1 MCMGL
6 GGLSMEI
13 NKSLFNGHENTRL
26 IRYNENMP
34 ADFPNSI
41 AFKDLSTT
49 YKKGVIKAN
58 RYVDGTLVLTFTE
71 DDTHMLLLAATRKGK
86 TTQGVVPEC
95 IVFAK
100 QPVKRSLII
109 SDPKGELF
117 RLLAAFFREQGYDVL
132 LINLRDFTHSEC
144 WNPLIPIFRK
154 YKRAQNIESEVEIVN
169 TDKGLRNK
177 FQSIIYDNQTLLD
190 EAIDQMKQL
199 LLADVDS
206 EIDKLMFSMIPPDD
220 ARDPYWND
228 ASRDWGK
235 AHLWAMLEDSDK
247 RGAKITEDTFSF
259 NTWFTII
266 DSLTEDKD
274 YDDYGYFSRRGKQ
287 SKAYNYAKGVIENAS
302 NTRQC
307 IVSNFLAKVQVY
319 RNSTIRLIT
328 GCSSF
333 EMERLTQEK
342 PVVVFISYP
351 DETKVYY
358 QLISTFIQSA
368 YTYLIN
374 YANDKPNGKLDVPF
388 YFMLDEFGNFPKI
401 PDFETVIS
409 ACGGRNIWF
418 YLVLQSYAQ
427 LDNVYGKNIAEIIR
441 DNLNCHVF
449 FGSNNPSTL
458 ESFSQECGYATNLS
472 PKSALNGNGKEID
485 HFDIET
491 LPVVTKSMLA
501 NLQPGECVVT
511 EANCGYVLFSRME
524 RYYLIKEFEGL
535 KLSSEKDY
543 VAKINPL
550 DKKYTYTLK
559 PPKKDDSDWF

>member
-1 MCMGL
+1 
-6 GGLSMEI
+6 MEI
-13 NKSLFNGHENTRL
+13 NESLFNGHENTRL
-26 IRYNENMP
+26 VRYDKNMP
-34 ADFPNSI
+34 ADFPNTI
-41 AFKDLSTT
+41 AFENLS
-49 YKKGVIKAN
+49 KNFIAGVMKAN
-58 RYVDGTLVLTFTE
+58 RYVNGKLMQTYSKS
-71 DDTHMLLLAATRKGK
+71 DTHNLVIAATRQGK
-86 TTQGVVPEC
+86 TVSGVIPQCISFATQL
-95 IVFAK
+95 I
-100 QPVKRSLII
+100 KRSMII

-117 RLLAAFFREQGYDVL
+117 RLLSVFFKEQGYDVL
-132 LINLRDFTHSEC
+132 LLNFRDYTHSEC

-154 YKRAQNIESEVEIVN
+154 YKRAQNIESEVEIVE

-177 FQSIIYDNQTLLD
+177 FQNIIYDNQTLLD
-190 EAIDQMKQL
+190 EAIEQMKQL

-206 EIDKLMFSMIPPDD
+206 EIDKLLFAMIPPDEAKD
-220 ARDPYWND
+220 QYWND
-228 ASRDWGK
+228 ASRQYGK

-247 RGAKITEDTFSF
+247 RGTKITEDTFSF

-287 SKAYNYAKGVIENAS
+287 SKAYNYAKGIIENAS
-302 NTRQC
+302 STRQC
-307 IVSNFLAKVQVY
+307 IVSNFSAKVQVY
-319 RNSTIRLIT
+319 RSSTIRLIT

-358 QLISTFIQSA
+358 QLISTFLQSA

-374 YANDKPNGKLDVPF
+374 YANEKPNGKLDVPF
-388 YFMLDEFGNFPKI
+388 YFMCEEFANLAKF
-401 PDFETVIS
+401 PDFDSVIS

-418 YLVLQSYAQ
+418 YIVLQSYAQ

-441 DNLNCHVF
+441 DNLNCHIF

-458 ESFSQECGYATNLS
+458 EAFSKECGYATRLS
-472 PKSALNGNGKEID
+472 PKSALNGNGKAID
-485 HFDIET
+485 HFEIET

-511 EANCGYVLFSRME
+511 EANCGYVLFSKME
-524 RYYLIKEFEGL
+524 RYYLCKEYAGL
-535 KLSSEKDY
+535 KTTSEKDY
-543 VAKINPL
+543 IAKINPL
-550 DKKYTYTLK
+550 DKKYSYSFK
-559 PPKKDDSDWF
+559 PPQKNESGWF